1 MERVN
6 VRNVMGMIATV
17 RDEERRISGKLAA
30 PTARAARYGKAP
42 LVSVQS
48 RLAAVALLTAAAAAV
63 VYPAASA
70 FAADKDTR
78 PGHPAGTVQQVQ
90 LPDGSR
96 ARLSSGSGGTTVTVS
111 RHGKQQRTL
120 DAAHPTADLD
130 RLHLRIID
138 GNGTRPTL
146 RVQLDGSGLTN
157 YYDFASGS
165 LRHTP
170 RRRRHGQGPPQE
182 PPPDPPPPPRARAPA
197 PPAPPPPTPS
207 RPTTPPA
214 TPSSASSRPAR
225 SSRTATTSS
234 PPPSRAARRCSWRAA
249 EPTACTSHCG
259 ATAARTTE
267 PGRARC
273 GCGAGAPPVT

>member
-1 MERVN
+1 M
-6 VRNVMGMIATV
+6 
-17 RDEERRISGKLAA
+17 
-30 PTARAARYGKAP
+30 
-42 LVSVQS
+42 SVQS

-170 RRRRHGQGPPQE
+170 DGDGTAKDHRKNLHR
-182 PPPDPPPPPRARAPA
+182 
-197 PPAPPPPTPS
+197 T
-207 RPTTPPA
+207 PTTA
-214 TPSSASSRPAR
+214 QGAGAGTSRPAAAHAKPPHD
-225 SSRTATTSS
+225 SSGNPVKRVVEAGQVIKDRHDLLTPALAGGTALLLAGGGAYGVHVALRRNGRTDD
-234 PPPSRAARRCSWRAA
+234 
-249 EPTACTSHCG
+249 
-259 ATAARTTE
+259 
-267 PGRARC
+267 
-273 GCGAGAPPVT
+273 